1 MKKPLSRQALTAIII
16 VAVLAVAF
24 GSLLTVYLIK
34 NRENRETYE
43 QQKIRVLVGEQLIGE
58 YTFEQLSALSAEKT
72 FEAVYKPSGK
82 PAISRQYS
90 GIELKELFAAL
101 SIDLTGKQGVRFTAS
116 DGMQKVYAIQDVT
129 EEDNVFVANKVNGE
143 FFNKGIDSLAYTKPQ
158 EDGGPY
164 VVIRAKDSVSQNRVK
179 LLVEICVI

>member
-1 MKKPLSRQALTAIII
+1 M
-16 VAVLAVAF
+16 
-24 GSLLTVYLIK
+24 
-34 NRENRETYE
+34 
-43 QQKIRVLVGEQLIGE
+43 
-58 YTFEQLSALSAEKT
+58 
-72 FEAVYKPSGK
+72 
-82 PAISRQYS
+82 
-90 GIELKELFAAL
+90 
-101 SIDLTGKQGVRFTAS
+101 RFTAS